1 MLPWQYHSLF
11 WAQEKVR
18 CPKRGKRVLKA
29 HFIFP
34 PERDIY
40 MTPVC
45 VCSDKVKH
53 NANDKQPR
61 ANIWW
66 DKEDI
71 PGN

>member
-1 MLPWQYHSLF
+1 
-11 WAQEKVR
+11 
-18 CPKRGKRVLKA
+18 
-29 HFIFP
+29 
-34 PERDIY
+34 

-45 VCSDKVKH
+45 VCSDKVKR

-71 PGN
+71 PGNWVIFNVGWLREREDGGSGGGEGGGGIGWKKKKDNFFFF